1 MEKKHID
8 YALVGCL
15 IVLVASVIYAIIK
28 VYVFFQRVDISIIM
42 SNIVLFVLVSVAILF
57 LLKKRSNMEEDELLS
72 D

>member
-15 IVLVASVIYAIIK
+15 FVLVVSVIYAIIK
-28 VYVFFQRVDISIIM
+28 LYIFFQRVDISIIM

-57 LLKKRSNMEEDELLS
+57 LLKKRSNIEEDELLS

>member
-28 VYVFFQRVDISIIM
+28 LYVFFQRVDISIIM

>member
-28 VYVFFQRVDISIIM
+28 LYVFFQRVDFSIIM